1 MPLRRSPKADEIIT
15 AHRRMEPA
23 MRTESTVRTHN
34 PQSTAQIAG
43 HPLHPML
50 IPFPVAFLV
59 ATLVCDVLFWNTGNA
74 AWSTASLYLLGAAL
88 IMAGGAALDLK
99 SGV

>member
-1 MPLRRSPKADEIIT
+1 MASR
-15 AHRRMEPA
+15 
-23 MRTESTVRTHN
+23 N

-59 ATLVCDVLFWNTGNA
+59 ATLVCDLIFWRTGN
-74 AWSTASLYLLGAAL
+74 SSGAPA
-88 IMAGGAALDLK
+88 IRPGARPR
-99 SGV
+99 SGFSGRP

>member
-1 MPLRRSPKADEIIT
+1 MPFGWLERLAQGKNIMLLEKALRT
-15 AHRRMEPA
+15 QH
-23 MRTESTVRTHN
+23 

-59 ATLVCDVLFWNTGNA
+59 ATFVCDSMPRRKLP
-74 AWSTASLYLLGAAL
+74 L
-88 IMAGGAALDLK
+88 
-99 SGV
+99 